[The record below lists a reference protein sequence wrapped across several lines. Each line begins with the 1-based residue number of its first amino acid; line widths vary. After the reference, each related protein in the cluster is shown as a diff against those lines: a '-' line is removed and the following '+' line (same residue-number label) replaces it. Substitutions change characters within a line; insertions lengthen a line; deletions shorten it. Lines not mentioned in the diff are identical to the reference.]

1 MKSCPKCGEK
11 YTHKNRRFKTKHHI
25 LPQRLWRNRDMPE
38 HLKEMLDG
46 NTFDICR
53 SCHDEL
59 NDIIETAEREVLYIE
74 HQRMYFEVLKEFL
87 ERRG

>member
-1 MKSCPKCGEK
+1 
-11 YTHKNRRFKTKHHI
+11 
-25 LPQRLWRNRDMPE
+25 MPE